1 MEIWINVWSAAADIG
16 NSLCQTFSIG
26 GTLPLVVREASSVGA
41 QRCLGIKI
49 FVFCNS
55 VLNMVTALL
64 KLCEC
69 I

>member
-1 MEIWINVWSAAADIG
+1 MWKIVWAAAVDIG

-26 GTLPLVVREASSVGA
+26 GTLPLVVQKASSVGA
-41 QRCLGIKI
+41 QRCLGIKM
-49 FVFCNS
+49 FVFYNS
-55 VLNMVTALL
+55 ILNTFTALL